1 MKRGSG
7 ESGLE
12 ELMRLSLETTRQAK
26 EIDEMQ
32 KRRAEQREMSQSVR
46 QGLRVISIS
55 VAVGQLKQVASNE
68 LIKEVNSLI
77 NKQDNR
83 GLRKLI
89 TDLAHDL
96 ERYTG
101 STSAAKIELEKIRH
115 SAKTL
120 AILLELYFALSD

>member
-12 ELMRLSLETTRQAK
+12 ELMRLSRETTRQAK

-46 QGLRVISIS
+46 QGLRGISIS
-55 VAVGQLKQVASNE
+55 VAVGQLKQVASSE
-68 LIKEVNSLI
+68 LIREVNSLV

-89 TDLAHDL
+89 IDMVHDL

-101 STSAAKIELEKIRH
+101 NISATKLEPEKIRR
-115 SAKTL
+115 SVKTL